1 MNVLFLFPA
10 LALAP
15 VPPAAPSRGPPPPD
29 LRVKSAPGPVAPIG
43 PLFKMPPQPS
53 PALAAVEA
61 RLEAV
66 YARVMGV
73 ALLVCQPPRDNTR
86 DKAENERLNGLM
98 PRVAALLGDQRT
110 ALVLGNGM
118 LNPNNISMGCPP
130 AEEIAAR
137 LDRVAQAI
145 ADLQTAVIEAE
156 RANPAAPAASKGE

>member
-1 MNVLFLFPA
+1 M
-10 LALAP
+10 
-15 VPPAAPSRGPPPPD
+15 
-29 LRVKSAPGPVAPIG
+29 K
-43 PLFKMPPQPS
+43 
-53 PALAAVEA
+53 
-61 RLEAV
+61 
-66 YARVMGV
+66 V
-73 ALLVCQPPRDNTR
+73 ALLVCHPPRDNTR

-98 PRVAALLGDQRT
+98 PQVAALLGNQRT

-118 LNPNNISMGCPP
+118 LKPNNISMGCPP